1 MTLNFEIKLEKPIE
15 ISVGED
21 KKKIE
26 KIEIRKPVSKYRFF
40 YTDFYQELT
49 KSLISIKPTR
59 RDEEVVQKIED
70 KDEDEGFNQE
80 KAMVLGSIHMSGSLI
95 QKMYKF
101 LEIGD
106 KDNPTCLIFGEKIQQ
121 LELDLLKDQL
131 DDIDLA
137 SILGGIIINFLPLM
151 QLKKN

>member
-1 MTLNFEIKLEKPIE
+1 MTLSFEIKLQKPIE

-49 KSLISIKPTR
+49 RSLISIKPSKK
-59 RDEEVVQKIED
+59 DEEVIQKME
-70 KDEDEGFNQE
+70 KEEKEEGFDQGQ
-80 KAMVLGSIHMSGSLI
+80 ALVLGSIHMSGILI

-106 KDNPTCLIFGEKIQQ
+106 KENPTCLIFGEKVQQ
-121 LELDLLKDQL
+121 LELDLLKDEL
-131 DDIDLA
+131 DDTDIA
-137 SILGGIIINFLPLM
+137 SMLGGIIMNFLPLM